1 VTVVDPRGPGAGASG
16 GVVGALAPH
25 VPEAW
30 NTKKALQFES
40 LELAGRFWTEV
51 ASVSG
56 LDPGYARAGRV
67 QPLPDADA
75 VDRARARAITAAD
88 LWQGR
93 YVWQVRDAERYG
105 DLVHSATGHV
115 VFDNLTARL
124 HPRRAVA
131 ALVAGLAERGVRI
144 SQRPVDGD
152 AVIHA
157 TGVAGLLELNGIAGD
172 RIVGAGVKGQAAVL
186 ACDLDGQPQVYAEG
200 LHIVPHADGT
210 VARRLHLGTGM
221 GRSDRH
227 R

>member
-1 VTVVDPRGPGAGASG
+1 MRIVIHGAGIFGLSVAWACAGRGAQVTVVDPRGPGAGASG

-40 LELAGRFWTEV
+40 LEMAGRFWTEV

-93 YVWQVRDAERYG
+93 YVWQVRTP
-105 DLVHSATGHV
+105 SATATSS
-115 VFDNLTARL
+115 TA
-124 HPRRAVA
+124 PRAMSFSTTSPQGCIRGARSRPLSRRWPNAVC
-131 ALVAGLAERGVRI
+131 G
-144 SQRPVDGD
+144 SPSDPSM
-152 AVIHA
+152 A
-157 TGVAGLLELNGIAGD
+157 T
-172 RIVGAGVKGQAAVL
+172 RSFMQ
-186 ACDLDGQPQVYAEG
+186 QVW
-200 LHIVPHADGT
+200 PDC
-210 VARRLHLGTGM
+210 
-221 GRSDRH
+221 SS
-227 R
+227 